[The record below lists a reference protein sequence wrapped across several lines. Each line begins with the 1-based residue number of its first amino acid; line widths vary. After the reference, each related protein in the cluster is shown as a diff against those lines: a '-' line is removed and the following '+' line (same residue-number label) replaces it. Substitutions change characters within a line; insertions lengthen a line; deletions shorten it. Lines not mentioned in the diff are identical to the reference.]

1 MKYCSYI
8 IMPRPIK
15 SLELQGLSFN
25 RNSKFYE
32 FFKSYTSKASVACE
46 RHNCSTTARNCS
58 DSDVCMVGVH
68 EPPPPPPRT
77 TLLLLIPPPHHY
89 HHLKICKI
97 PRLCGASSSFVT
109 IAISQSLLT
118 GSSGKLNRTLEG
130 FIFSSVKR
138 RSNVV
143 NDKL

>member
-1 MKYCSYI
+1 
-8 IMPRPIK
+8 MPRPIK

-68 EPPPPPPRT
+68 EPPPPPPHHPPSTNT
-77 TLLLLIPPPHHY
+77 TTTPLPP
-89 HHLKICKI
+89 LKD
-97 PRLCGASSSFVT
+97 L
-109 IAISQSLLT
+109 
-118 GSSGKLNRTLEG
+118 
-130 FIFSSVKR
+130 
-138 RSNVV
+138 
-143 NDKL
+143 